1 MNDKDAMIAAIIR
14 EPAED
19 APRLAFAD
27 LLDEAG
33 EAERAEFIRVQIEL
47 AGLNPSREDH
57 DWDLYARAAGIK
69 YKCLATCEKCSRER
83 LQTREREILGARPGW
98 FPESMIPCFSGDG
111 RISVGGK
118 PNGFGPPIFFRFSR
132 GFVSEVRA
140 PLSVLMAHLPAIVR
154 AHPVARVE
162 VTDKNPIGNPND
174 PSSDGWVRE
183 SSVDEVRDMTDV
195 IPDELYD
202 RLTGGFEWRVH
213 VQWTRYRTEAEARAA
228 LSDALLAWARAARI
242 SRRTPAHRGNLP

>member
-1 MNDKDAMIAAIIR
+1 MSDKDALLAAIIR

-19 APRLAFAD
+19 APRLVYAD

-83 LQTREREILGARPGW
+83 LQARETEILGAHLGW

-118 PNGFGPPIFFRFSR
+118 PNGFGPPIFFRFAR

-140 PLSVLMAHLPAIVR
+140 PLSVLMAHLPAIAR
-154 AHPVARVE
+154 AHPVTRVE
-162 VTDKNPIGNPND
+162 LTDKNPIGNPND
-174 PSSDGWVRE
+174 PSLEGWVRE
-183 SSVDEVRDMTDV
+183 SSVDEARDTADV

-202 RLTGGFEWRVH
+202 RLTGGTELYDS
-213 VQWTRYRTEAEARAA
+213 VQWTRYLTGAEARAA
-228 LSDALLAWARAARI
+228 LSAAAIAWARAA
-242 SRRTPAHRGNLP
+242 